1 MSFIND
7 IVSQNKEAIV
17 DSIFDDELQEKV
29 ITALNK
35 NIDIPFISE
44 KTEQKILDALY
55 DSIED
60 VIKATIVDKLWF
72 HR

>member
-7 IVSQNKEAIV
+7 IISKNKEAIV
-17 DSIFDDELQEKV
+17 DSIFDDALQEKV
-29 ITALNK
+29 ITALNE

-44 KTEQKILDALY
+44 KTEQKILDAMY

-60 VIKATIVDKLWF
+60 VVKATILEKL
-72 HR
+72 

>member
-7 IVSQNKEAIV
+7 MISKNKEAIV

-29 ITALNK
+29 ITALNE

-44 KTEQKILDALY
+44 KTEQKILDAMY

-60 VIKATIVDKLWF
+60 IIKATVLDKL
-72 HR
+72 

>member
-7 IVSQNKEAIV
+7 MIAKNKEAIV

-29 ITALNK
+29 ITALNE

-44 KTEQKILDALY
+44 KTEQKILDAMY

-60 VIKATIVDKLWF
+60 VVKATVLDKL
-72 HR
+72 

>member
-1 MSFIND
+1 MIAK
-7 IVSQNKEAIV
+7 NKEAIV

-29 ITALNK
+29 ITALNE

-44 KTEQKILDALY
+44 KTEQKILDAMY

-60 VIKATIVDKLWF
+60 VVKATVLDKL
-72 HR
+72 

>member
-7 IVSQNKEAIV
+7 MISKNKEAIV
-17 DSIFDDELQEKV
+17 DSIFDDALQEKV
-29 ITALNK
+29 ITALNE

-44 KTEQKILDALY
+44 KTEQKILDAMY

-60 VIKATIVDKLWF
+60 VVKATILEKL
-72 HR
+72 

>member
-1 MSFIND
+1 MSLIKD
-7 IVSQNKEAIV
+7 IISSNKEAIV

-44 KTEQKILDALY
+44 KTEQKIMDALY

-60 VIKATIVDKLWF
+60 VVKATVLDKL
-72 HR
+72 